1 MEKYKFFCVRSR
13 MMKKILLLALSTALL
28 FASCSSAPE
37 AEPQQEQEPVAQTVV
52 EETKPVQEAV
62 TQVVEET
69 IPQEQEK
76 VEEILEEVFQNHR
89 QTLVLEGA
97 KEYKVQYGDTLSKI
111 ANKFYGKGN
120 GYYFPIIMLA
130 SADTVQDPDTIEPGM
145 VLTIPDL
152 NKNLKETS
160 VHPKLKEFFTEIADV
175 YKNKKTASAP
185 TIRRELQK
193 IAQSL

>member
-1 MEKYKFFCVRSR
+1 
-13 MMKKILLLALSTALL
+13 MKKILLLALSTALL

-152 NKNLKETS
+152 NKNLKETA
-160 VHPKLKEFFTEIADV
+160 VQPKLKAFFTEIADV
-175 YKNKKTASAP
+175 YKTKKTASAA

-193 IAQSL
+193 IAQSI

>member
-1 MEKYKFFCVRSR
+1 MEKYKLFCVRSR
-13 MMKKILLLALSTALL
+13 MMKKILLLALSTAFL

-37 AEPQQEQEPVAQTVV
+37 AVPQQEQEPVAQTVV
-52 EETKPVQEAV
+52 EETKQVQEAV

-76 VEEILEEVFQNHR
+76 GEEILEEIFQNHR

-111 ANKFYGKGN
+111 ANKFYGKEN

-145 VLTIPDL
+145 VFTIPDL

>member
-1 MEKYKFFCVRSR
+1 
-13 MMKKILLLALSTALL
+13 MKKIFLLTLSTALL

-37 AEPQQEQEPVAQTVV
+37 AEPQQEPVTQTVV
-52 EETKPVQEAV
+52 EETKQVQEEV
-62 TQVVEET
+62 TKVVEET

-76 VEEILEEVFQNHR
+76 VEEILEDVFQNHS

-160 VHPKLKEFFTEIADV
+160 VHPKLKEFFIEIADV

>member
-1 MEKYKFFCVRSR
+1 
-13 MMKKILLLALSTALL
+13 MMKKIFLLTLSTALL

-37 AEPQQEQEPVAQTVV
+37 AEPQQEPEPVVQTVV
-52 EETKPVQEAV
+52 EETKQVQEVV

-76 VEEILEEVFQNHR
+76 VEEILEEVFQNHS

-97 KEYKVQYGDTLSKI
+97 KEYKVKYGDTLSKI
-111 ANKFYGKGN
+111 AKNFYGKDK

-152 NKNLKETS
+152 NKNLKETA
-160 VHPKLKEFFTEIADV
+160 VQPKLKAFFTEIADV
-175 YKNKKTASAP
+175 YKTKKTASAA

-193 IAQSL
+193 IAQSI